1 MSSKFFEQ
9 IKTSVIEREV
19 EDVYNKGINLYF
31 PGVNITHEFACDGLI
46 NTKTEKGKLLKM
58 LIEYK
63 LDEILKNKVSR
74 AKVLIQVI
82 FYLKRFEQNGMV
94 LPNVCMVGDINEC
107 FVMHTNELLKYL
119 DEDVNWKIAP
129 SNAHE
134 KCPDLVLKIANDEHI
149 NPFVFN
155 IDNNFSF
162 KDVVEKIHALA
173 DNIQRFVRVTEHN
186 IATIFDYFSRN
197 VIKNHKKISAHDL
210 VGVFIGVITDH
221 DNYYQHP
228 TKKNILVTPLG
239 NVDIN
244 GDGFNSFFSYFQR
257 TYTPQEKNKFAEIAD
272 RLIEDTNRRN
282 SGDFW
287 TPTPWVDYAH
297 KMITEQLGDNW
308 KDEYVVWDNCCGS
321 KNLTRDYRF
330 KELYCSTLFE
340 SELEIGKRYNPEA
353 TSFQFDFLNDELDK
367 LPKGLIEAFEQ
378 NKKIV
383 FLLNPPYARNSGIG
397 NDGKVCFTAIREDM
411 NKNKIGACS
420 ANLYCQFLWRIKML
434 KEQYKLTN
442 CHIGIFCPT
451 LFLAGESYKN
461 FRSNFLTNFSFV
473 KAIQF
478 KASHFADVADGWGI
492 SFSIWNC
499 GNTTDKNNFF
509 YSCMDIIDGEVV
521 EIQKKNVYNIDN
533 DETASVWVRKETK
546 GMKTYDCPNFTS
558 GIGIKTTSG
567 SRKGMIVNN
576 AIGYFHCCN
585 NNIAASTINTGL
597 YSSAY
602 AGGIGASIVKEN
614 FYKCVSFFS
623 VRELNSPNWINSK
636 DEYLSPNEEHPLF
649 NEFVNDSIVYSL
661 FHSSSNQSSLRQI
674 EYHDKLWDIKNE
686 FFWMSKS
693 EIEELAN
700 EYNLDAMY
708 NDART
713 SNERFVY
720 NKLQS
725 ITLSSEAQA
734 VLDKGSELVRK
745 SFKYRE
751 MFSEEHPEYQL
762 DKCWDAG
769 FYQVKALLKEY
780 MKDDLKDFQTLYKVL
795 ADKMRPQVYELGF
808 LKK

>member
-134 KCPDLVLKIANDEHI
+134 KFPDLVLKIANDEKI

-340 SELEIGKRYNPEA
+340 SELEIGKRYNQEA
-353 TSFQFDFLNDELDK
+353 TSFQFDFLIDELDK

-383 FLLNPPYARNSGIG
+383 FLLNPPYAQNTG
-397 NDGKVCFTAIREDM
+397 NGFTKTTNTDVCYTMIKEYM
-411 NKNKIGACS
+411 NKDNMGKTTE
-420 ANLYCQFLWRIKML
+420 NLYTQFLYRIMQITQK
-434 KEQYKLTN
+434 YN
-442 CHIGIFCPT
+442 CNNLYIGLFSPTAFLCGPGFKPFRQKFVNNYIFID
-451 LFLAGESYKN
+451 G
-461 FRSNFLTNFSFV
+461 
-473 KAIQF
+473 IQF
-478 KASHFADVADGWGI
+478 QASHFADVADSWGI
-492 SFSIWNC
+492 SFSIWKSGYN
-499 GNTTDKNNFF
+499 GEKHIFNYKLA
-509 YSCMDIIDGEVV
+509 DIQNGEVV
-521 EIQKKNVYNIDN
+521 IIDN
-533 DETASVWVRKETK
+533 KNLYNADNLITGSDWENSLKINNTVEIIGCKSALSFNSIKKWNTHSIGWFLNQSNNCDTNGTYVGLFSCAYSQRGHSIIPENYYKVVSLFSARKLIEK
-546 GMKTYDCPNFTS
+546 
-558 GIGIKTTSG
+558 
-567 SRKGMIVNN
+567 
-576 AIGYFHCCN
+576 
-585 NNIAASTINTGL
+585 
-597 YSSAY
+597 
-602 AGGIGASIVKEN
+602 
-614 FYKCVSFFS
+614 
-623 VRELNSPNWINSK
+623 NWINSK
-636 DEYLSPNEEHPLF
+636 DEYLAPNEEHPLF

-693 EIEELAN
+693 DIEELAN

-720 NKLQS
+720 NKFQS
-725 ITLSSEAQA
+725 ITLSPEAQA
-734 VLDKGSELVRK
+734 VLDKASELVCK

-751 MFSEEHPEYQL
+751 LFSEEHPEYQL

-769 FYQVKALLKEY
+769 WYQIKALLKEY
-780 MKDDLKDFQTLYKVL
+780 MKDDLKEFQTLYKAL